1 MEKLHKEPG
10 DYTKDSSSFT
20 LELQKFHESRGSPFR
35 HAPRINGREVD
46 LFALYNSVTA
56 IGGWQKVNDL
66 LKWDYILDKLNFPK
80 ACANASL
87 ALRQIYVRYLSVFEK
102 VHFLGEDADEE
113 ADPGSESRGGRKSN
127 SAALVQVPM
136 SYNRAQHDI
145 PESQRLVLGLTP
157 CPGPSPEY
165 SKLCMSLLSGLPN
178 EETLTLNVC
187 TLLSNEG
194 RHSLKV
200 DRMPRLV
207 DLLLAQAGLFP
218 ADDPTLRPMMLE
230 SWQGVEGRR
239 MERFWED
246 NLDSETIA
254 LFNIGKGS
262 KDEEDELFNLN
273 YEVGTRSIEGQ
284 RVLRIALIF
293 HNLSFEERNAVILAK
308 NRTFIRFVMLSAL
321 SRWSTLRQVALDTIG
336 NLASKLVLYPAMD
349 EDEDEASAGDHCYE
363 DLEGERQ
370 RWSCSLLRLTREGIQ
385 SQDRYLVV
393 RCLDILAR
401 LCRQERNA
409 EPLLAALDTPLCRRV
424 FELLT
429 VHDLMLLIYAL
440 EALYMLSELGRDAC
454 ERMLLV
460 HRSMGILVSLLT
472 LDPLVYGPL
481 AQKGMKLIETVDPLL
496 PPPQIPTPVNNPT
509 VPPTPLPMSAPLTP
523 SMVAS
528 GSSAGPGMAGT
539 PSAPGAVAGVM
550 GTTGPGPGVGPP
562 AGGAAPGLATT
573 AAPQSDPMD
582 TEAFAGTWVRAMY
595 EPAPPGCSVAR
606 NDIYAEYVTFCSKAG
621 RKSVISA
628 STFASC
634 VKAVYTQTG
643 IRRVDGANGVVSFH
657 HDGLRKRLN
666 PLPVPIQVTSCLS
679 ISTQAAATTLRTP
692 LASGGTA
699 SSHSPILKAQLSAP
713 LRALTPPGNQ
723 ASPPPSP
730 ALATAAPPV
739 VGTPPA
745 PPPGGASGGSSNLI
759 KSLLAN
765 KVSRNLQRQQQ
776 MQQQQATV
784 VATSADAEATPVT
797 AGTPVLAN
805 SATPTRAPEPVRR
818 EVNPAS
824 AVSSHQP
831 QHHQQH
837 PAVTTQSFSFI
848 STTTAA
854 AVAAASTVTAVA
866 PTAQTTQQTTTCL
879 TSALQA
885 KLQQQPQALVHNSV
899 QPQTHVQSP
908 GTTLHMRI
916 QPHVQVQVPTV
927 HTQPQIQVQV
937 PTSAAQTQQAQMQ
950 VQVPTSTVQPQQ
962 AQVHVQ
968 VPTSATQTSHA
979 QIQVQVPTSVAQ
991 MLHAQVQA
999 QASSSATQ
1007 AQQMQV
1013 QNSVVQA
1020 QQVQVQVPTSA
1031 TQVQQAQIQVQV
1043 PGTMVQAQAQVATGA
1058 NQVSVSSAPVQIQVP
1073 AATVQAQQ
1081 RQIQVQVPTTMVQTQ
1096 PHIQVQVPS
1105 SAIQPQQVQVQVPS
1119 STFQQQQQQ
1128 IQVQVSNAAL
1138 QPQQVQVQVPNS
1150 ALQPQQVQMQVATT
1164 PAVQTQFQQQVQV
1177 HTGPVMQTQ
1186 VQPHQMQVQV
1196 PTQICQAPLQ
1206 TQVQTAAGPMLIQS
1220 AQPAAMVQAPAQVV
1234 VSMAPTGQVPTSI
1247 SVPAV
1252 SVQTSMSVQTPLQVT
1267 FSTPVST
1274 PLLASAI
1281 ASAQSSAPSSVS
1293 AVSLTQTLPTSL
1305 ASNVTSNLASGLAAN
1320 QTVVVGSSALASS
1333 LNTGSNQTVVMAPNL
1348 ASNLGG
1354 SSAMV
1359 VGSALPSNP
1368 VMAQGTSLAASLAS
1382 GGGLPPGATIVM
1394 VPNSATGITTGML
1407 VVRPQGK
1414 LPAGAVGATLLARN
1428 QAVANAINAGA
1439 RGPLI
1444 VSTRPNGFQRDIV
1457 MEVSM
1462 PPECKPEL
1470 PSSAQQVSV
1479 TSVDHPVHNHIGEN
1493 GATATSTTVATTTT
1507 TTAHKCIA
1515 ILPSTTAASGTATE
1529 TKPAES
1535 IVYKSSPLLNGLLDK
1550 GKVPLAMESA
1560 TLQNGSADDEMAQNA
1575 DGSSAMVI
1583 SDDVGMAVT
1592 NGTGTVEKM
1601 TTSSDLSPIKDIV
1614 GSVESASKVI
1624 SRTSVDIAVS
1634 SALKRTAEPDGSGGA
1649 CAKRLRLED
1658 SSEVTFQVGDAT
1670 ERQASPPTA
1679 AVPAS
1684 QQQQQSTVVVART
1697 EATPGAQH
1705 VIVQQGVI
1713 QQSVTQHSTTQQQ
1726 GGVLQ
1731 YTCAHQATVHKVSQL
1746 PQTSVSSATTPHMVR
1761 VVATTSSAVPQP
1773 NLVKLL
1779 STMDSSKTVTTVA
1792 ATNST
1797 STTSVMSTTAAG
1809 STPVSTQPVEVKPIV
1824 TASKTVT
1831 VDVEKKSTAPS
1842 TGHHHLHHHHHHHK
1856 AAKLVYHCEWKG
1868 CDRTFSTPGAVFYHA
1883 CKVHIP
1889 EADNDVHCQWDS
1901 CDDMKR
1907 RRLSLFTHLQDRHC
1921 NEQVL
1926 QIQAVRRQ
1934 QISQFGKASLPP
1946 PAQPPPHP
1954 GYAPDA
1960 ALLAIRRHA
1969 LAYYNHRDAS
1979 DEKESALAKSI
1990 RLTSALI
1997 IRNLATHSS
2006 RARRYLRRHEQQLS
2020 TVAMS
2025 PLESS
2030 RTIAQCLLEMSRVPT
2045 PD

>member
-87 ALRQIYVRYLSVFEK
+87 ALRQVYVRYLSLFEK

-113 ADPGSESRGGRKSN
+113 ADPGTESRGGRKST

-136 SYNRAQHDI
+136 YYNRAQHDI
-145 PESQRLVLGLTP
+145 PESQRLVLGLAP
-157 CPGPSPEY
+157 CPGPSSEY
-165 SKLCMSLLSGLPN
+165 NKLCMSLLSGLPN
-178 EETLTLNVC
+178 EEALTLNVC

-194 RHSLKV
+194 RHSLKL
-200 DRMPRLV
+200 DRLPRLV
-207 DLLLAQAGLFP
+207 DLLLCQAGLFP
-218 ADDPTLRPMMLE
+218 ADDPTLRPMLLE
-230 SWQGVEGRR
+230 CWQGVEGRR

-246 NLDSETIA
+246 NLDAETIA
-254 LFNIGKGS
+254 LYNIGKGS

-336 NLASKLVLYPAMD
+336 NLAAKLVLYPAMD
-349 EDEDEASAGDHCYE
+349 EDEDEASSGHHCYE
-363 DLEGERQ
+363 DLAGERQ

-481 AQKGMKLIETVDPLL
+481 AQKGMKLIETIDPLL
-496 PPPQIPTPVNNPT
+496 PPPQVPAATNPAATPTS
-509 VPPTPLPMSAPLTP
+509 LPMSAPLTP
-523 SMVAS
+523 SMVS
-528 GSSAGPGMAGT
+528 TGSSAGMGT
-539 PSAPGAVAGVM
+539 PGTAAGVT

-562 AGGAAPGLATT
+562 AAAASTATASGLATT

-628 STFASC
+628 STFSNC

-643 IRRVDGANGVVSFH
+643 IRRVDGANGIVSFH

-723 ASPPPSP
+723 VSPPPSP
-730 ALATAAPPV
+730 ALATTAPPV

-745 PPPGGASGGSSNLI
+745 PPAPPPGGAPGGSSNLI

-765 KVSRNLQRQQQ
+765 KVSRNLQRHQQ
-776 MQQQQATV
+776 MQQQQQQSTV
-784 VATSADAEATPVT
+784 VTSADAEATPVT

-805 SATPTRAPEPVRR
+805 SAALTRTPEPVRR

-831 QHHQQH
+831 HHHHHLQQ
-837 PAVTTQSFSFI
+837 PAVTAQSFSFV
-848 STTTAA
+848 STASSAT
-854 AVAAASTVTAVA
+854 STVTPGVS
-866 PTAQTTQQTTTCL
+866 TAQTTQQTTTCL

-885 KLQQQPQALVHNSV
+885 KLQQQPLAHNSV
-899 QPQTHVQSP
+899 PPQTQLHGS
-908 GTTLHMRI
+908 GTGLHLRV
-916 QPHVQVQVPTV
+916 QPHV
-927 HTQPQIQVQV
+927 QVQV
-937 PTSAAQTQQAQMQ
+937 PTSAAQTQQALGQ
-950 VQVPTSTVQPQQ
+950 VQVQTSTVQAQQ
-962 AQVHVQ
+962 AQVQLQ
-968 VPTSATQTSHA
+968 VPTSAGQSSHA
-979 QIQVQVPTSVAQ
+979 QVQVQVPTSVAQ
-991 MLHAQVQA
+991 MLQTQVQA
-999 QASSSATQ
+999 QAPSSAIQ
-1007 AQQMQV
+1007 VQQVQMQV
-1013 QNSVVQA
+1013 PNPVVHAHQI
-1020 QQVQVQVPTSA
+1020 QVQVPTSA
-1031 TQVQQAQIQVQV
+1031 AQVQQAPIQVQV
-1043 PGTMVQAQAQVATGA
+1043 PASTVQVQVPATTFQAQVATGV
-1058 NQVSVSSAPVQIQVP
+1058 NQVPTSAPVQVQVP
-1073 AATVQAQQ
+1073 AAAVQPAQQ
-1081 RQIQVQVPTTMVQTQ
+1081 RQIQVQVSMAQTQ
-1096 PHIQVQVPS
+1096 QHVQVQVPTSAIQSQQVHVQVPNSTFQQQQIQVQVPNS
-1105 SAIQPQQVQVQVPS
+1105 TLQPQQVQVQVPS
-1119 STFQQQQQQ
+1119 SALQTQQL
-1128 IQVQVSNAAL
+1128 QVSGIPTA
-1138 QPQQVQVQVPNS
+1138 
-1150 ALQPQQVQMQVATT
+1150 
-1164 PAVQTQFQQQVQV
+1164 QTQFQQQVQV
-1177 HTGPVMQTQ
+1177 HTAPVVQTQ
-1186 VQPHQMQVQV
+1186 VQQHQVQVQV
-1196 PTQICQAPLQ
+1196 PTQICQ

-1220 AQPAAMVQAPAQVV
+1220 TQPATVVQGQPAQVV
-1234 VSMAPTGQVPTSI
+1234 VSMAPTGQVPASI

-1252 SVQTSMSVQTPLQVT
+1252 SVQTSMPVQTPLQVT

-1281 ASAQSSAPSSVS
+1281 ASTQSSTPSSVS
-1293 AVSLTQTLPTSL
+1293 AVGLTQTLPTSL
-1305 ASNVTSNLASGLAAN
+1305 ATSMTSNLATGLAG
-1320 QTVVVGSSALASS
+1320 T
-1333 LNTGSNQTVVMAPNL
+1333 QTVVMAPNL

-1354 SSAMV
+1354 GSAV
-1359 VGSALPSNP
+1359 VMGSALPSNP

-1414 LPAGAVGATLLARN
+1414 LPAGAVNAALLARS

-1462 PPECKPEL
+1462 PPEYKQDL
-1470 PSSAQQVSV
+1470 PPSAQQMPTTVA
-1479 TSVDHPVHNHIGEN
+1479 DHPVHNHVGEN
-1493 GATATSTTVATTTT
+1493 GANANSTATTTTTT

-1515 ILPSTTAASGTATE
+1515 ILPGTTAASGTSTE
-1529 TKPAES
+1529 TKPVES

-1550 GKVPLAMESA
+1550 GKVPLAMDSA
-1560 TLQNGSADDEMAQNA
+1560 TLQNGSAEEEVAQHA
-1575 DGSSAMVI
+1575 DGATPMVT
-1583 SDDVGMAVT
+1583 SDDVSVAVT
-1592 NGTGTVEKM
+1592 NGTGTLVK
-1601 TTSSDLSPIKDIV
+1601 TTASSDLSPIQDIV

-1624 SRTSVDIAVS
+1624 SRSGVDVAVS
-1634 SALKRTAEPDGSGGA
+1634 SVLKRTAEADSGDDGV

-1658 SSEVTFQVGDAT
+1658 SSESTFQAGDGT
-1670 ERQASPPTA
+1670 ERQGSPPA
-1679 AVPAS
+1679 ATELAS
-1684 QQQQQSTVVVART
+1684 QQQQQSVVVMART
-1697 EATPGAQH
+1697 DGAQH

-1713 QQSVTQHSTTQQQ
+1713 QQNVTQHSTAAQT
-1726 GGVLQ
+1726 GGGGTVQLG
-1731 YTCAHQATVHKVSQL
+1731 CAHHTALQQKAQ
-1746 PQTSVSSATTPHMVR
+1746 PQTSSTPMSATPPQMVR
-1761 VVATTSSAVPQP
+1761 VITTTSAAVPQP

-1779 STMDSSKTVTTVA
+1779 STVDSSKTVSTVA
-1792 ATNST
+1792 SAAAVANST
-1797 STTSVMSTTAAG
+1797 STTNAASTMTAG
-1809 STPVSTQPVEVKPIV
+1809 STPVSTQSVEAKPIA
-1824 TASKTVT
+1824 TASKTV
-1831 VDVEKKSTAPS
+1831 VADGEKKTTTPS
-1842 TGHHHLHHHHHHHK
+1842 ASAGHHHHHHHHHHK

-1868 CDRTFSTPGAVFYHA
+1868 CDRTFLTPSAVFYHA

-1889 EADNDVHCQWDS
+1889 EADNDVQCQWDS

-1997 IRNLATHSS
+1997 IRNLATYSS
-2006 RARRYLRRHEQQLS
+2006 RARRYLRRYEQQLS

>member
-113 ADPGSESRGGRKSN
+113 ADPGSESRSGRKSN
-127 SAALVQVPM
+127 GAALVQVPM
-136 SYNRAQHDI
+136 YYNRAQHDI
-145 PESQRLVLGLTP
+145 PESQRLVLGLAP

-178 EETLTLNVC
+178 EEALTLNVC

-194 RHSLKV
+194 RHSLKM
-200 DRMPRLV
+200 DRMPRLI

-246 NLDSETIA
+246 NLDAETIA

-336 NLASKLVLYPAMD
+336 NLASKLVLYPAME
-349 EDEDEASAGDHCYE
+349 EDEDEVSSPDHCYE
-363 DLEGERQ
+363 DLAGERQ

-393 RCLDILAR
+393 RCLDIMAR

-496 PPPQIPTPVNNPT
+496 PPPQVPTTVNPA

-523 SMVAS
+523 SMVAT
-528 GSSAGPGMAGT
+528 GSSAGPGMLGT
-539 PSAPGAVAGVM
+539 PSAPGAVSGVT

-562 AGGAAPGLATT
+562 TGGAAPGLATT

-679 ISTQAAATTLRTP
+679 ISTQ
-692 LASGGTA
+692 
-699 SSHSPILKAQLSAP
+699 
-713 LRALTPPGNQ
+713 GNQ

-730 ALATAAPPV
+730 ALATTAPPV
-739 VGTPPA
+739 MGTPPA
-745 PPPGGASGGSSNLI
+745 PPPGGAPGGSSNLI

-831 QHHQQH
+831 QHHQQQ
-837 PAVTTQSFSFI
+837 PVVTTQSFSFI
-848 STTTAA
+848 STTAA
-854 AVAAASTVTAVA
+854 AAAAASTITSVA
-866 PTAQTTQQTTTCL
+866 PTAQTTQQATTCL

-885 KLQQQPQALVHNSV
+885 KLQQQPQALVPNSV

-908 GTTLHMRI
+908 GTTLHMRV

-937 PTSAAQTQQAQMQ
+937 QVPTSAAQTQHAQMQ

-968 VPTSATQTSHA
+968 VPTSAAQTPHA
-979 QIQVQVPTSVAQ
+979 QIQVQVPTSVAH

-999 QASSSATQ
+999 QASSSAIQ

-1020 QQVQVQVPTSA
+1020 QQVQVQVPASA
-1031 TQVQQAQIQVQV
+1031 AQVQQGQIQVQV
-1043 PGTMVQAQAQVATGA
+1043 PGTTVQAPPQVATGA
-1058 NQVSVSSAPVQIQVP
+1058 NQLPPSSAPVQIQVP
-1073 AATVQAQQ
+1073 TVQAQQ
-1081 RQIQVQVPTTMVQTQ
+1081 RQIQVQVPTAMVQTQ
-1096 PHIQVQVPS
+1096 PHIQVQVPT
-1105 SAIQPQQVQVQVPS
+1105 SAIQSQQVQVQVPT
-1119 STFQQQQQQ
+1119 STLQQQQQV
-1128 IQVQVSNAAL
+1128 QVQVSSAAL

-1164 PAVQTQFQQQVQV
+1164 PAVQTQFQQQMQV
-1177 HTGPVMQTQ
+1177 HTGPVVQTQ
-1186 VQPHQMQVQV
+1186 VQPHQVQVQV

-1220 AQPAAMVQAPAQVV
+1220 AQPATMVQAPPQVV
-1234 VSMAPTGQVPTSI
+1234 VSMAPTGQVPASI

-1293 AVSLTQTLPTSL
+1293 AVSLAQTLPTSL

-1320 QTVVVGSSALASS
+1320 QTVVVGSSALASNLS
-1333 LNTGSNQTVVMAPNL
+1333 TGSNQTVVMAPNL

-1354 SSAMV
+1354 SSAVV

-1414 LPAGAVGATLLARN
+1414 LPAGAVGATLLARS

-1462 PPECKPEL
+1462 PPECKQEL
-1470 PSSAQQVSV
+1470 PPSTQQASV
-1479 TSVDHPVHNHIGEN
+1479 TSADHPVHNHVGEN
-1493 GATATSTTVATTTT
+1493 GATGNSTTMTTTT
-1507 TTAHKCIA
+1507 TMTTAHKCVA
-1515 ILPSTTAASGTATE
+1515 ILPSTTSASGTATE
-1529 TKPAES
+1529 TKPVES

-1550 GKVPLAMESA
+1550 GKMPLAMESA
-1560 TLQNGSADDEMAQNA
+1560 TLQNGSAEDEMVQHT

-1583 SDDVGMAVT
+1583 SDDGGMAVT

-1601 TTSSDLSPIKDIV
+1601 TTSSDLSPIQDIV

-1624 SRTSVDIAVS
+1624 SRTSVDAAVS
-1634 SALKRTAEPDGSGGA
+1634 SALKRTAEPDGSGVG

-1658 SSEVTFQVGDAT
+1658 SSEATFQVSDST
-1670 ERQASPPTA
+1670 ERQASPPAA
-1679 AVPAS
+1679 AVPAP
-1684 QQQQQSTVVVART
+1684 QQQQQSAIVVART
-1697 EATPGAQH
+1697 EATSGAQH

-1713 QQSVTQHSTTQQQ
+1713 QQSVMQHSTTQQQ

-1731 YTCAHQATVHKVSQL
+1731 HTCAHQAMVQKVPQQL
-1746 PQTSVSSATTPHMVR
+1746 QTAASSATPQMVR
-1761 VVATTSSAVPQP
+1761 AVATTSSAVPQP

-1779 STMDSSKTVTTVA
+1779 STMDSSKTVTTVV

-1797 STTSVMSTTAAG
+1797 SATSVMSTVAAG
-1809 STPVSTQPVEVKPIV
+1809 STPVSTQPMEVKPIV

-1831 VDVEKKSTAPS
+1831 VDVEKKSTTPS
-1842 TGHHHLHHHHHHHK
+1842 VAGHHHLHHHHHHHK

-2006 RARRYLRRHEQQLS
+2006 RARRYLRRYEQQLS

>member
-87 ALRQIYVRYLSVFEK
+87 ALRQVYVRYLSLFEK

-113 ADPGSESRGGRKSN
+113 ADPGTESRGGRKSTG
-127 SAALVQVPM
+127 AALVQVPM
-136 SYNRAQHDI
+136 SYNKAQHDI
-145 PESQRLVLGLTP
+145 PESQRLVLGLAP
-157 CPGPSPEY
+157 CAGPSPEY
-165 SKLCMSLLSGLPN
+165 NKLCMSLLSGLPN

-194 RHSLKV
+194 RHSLKL

-207 DLLLAQAGLFP
+207 DLLLSQAGLFP
-218 ADDPTLRPMMLE
+218 TDDPTLRPLLLE

-246 NLDSETIA
+246 NLDAETIA
-254 LFNIGKGS
+254 LYNIGRGN

-273 YEVGTRSIEGQ
+273 YEVGTRSVEGQ

-336 NLASKLVLYPAMD
+336 NLAAKLVLYPAPD
-349 EDEDEASAGDHCYE
+349 EDEDEASSGHHCYE
-363 DLEGERQ
+363 DLAGERQ
-370 RWSCSLLRLTREGIQ
+370 RWSCSLLRLAREGIQ

-481 AQKGMKLIETVDPLL
+481 AQKGMKLIETIDPLL
-496 PPPQIPTPVNNPT
+496 PPPQVPAATNNPAAT
-509 VPPTPLPMSAPLTP
+509 PTSLPMSAPLTP
-523 SMVAS
+523 SMVS
-528 GSSAGPGMAGT
+528 TGGSALGMNTPGT
-539 PSAPGAVAGVM
+539 STGVT
-550 GTTGPGPGVGPP
+550 GTTGPGPGLGPASGRHP
-562 AGGAAPGLATT
+562 YDFGYGARTT

-595 EPAPPGCSVAR
+595 EPAPPGCTVAR

-628 STFASC
+628 SVFSNC

-643 IRRVDGANGVVSFH
+643 LRRVDGANGVVSFH

-723 ASPPPSP
+723 VSPPPSP
-730 ALATAAPPV
+730 ATTAPQV

-745 PPPGGASGGSSNLI
+745 PPPPSGAPPGGSSNLI

-765 KVSRNLQRQQQ
+765 KVSRNLQRHQQ
-776 MQQQQATV
+776 MQQQQQQSTV
-784 VATSADAEATPVT
+784 VTSADAEATPVT

-805 SATPTRAPEPVRR
+805 NAALTRTPEPVRR
-818 EVNPAS
+818 EVNPIS
-824 AVSSHQP
+824 TVSSHQP
-831 QHHQQH
+831 HHHHQ
-837 PAVTTQSFSFI
+837 PTVTAQSFSFV
-848 STTTAA
+848 STTSS
-854 AVAAASTVTAVA
+854 AASTVSTGA
-866 PTAQTTQQTTTCL
+866 PTVQTTQLATTCL
-879 TSALQA
+879 ASALQA
-885 KLQQQPQALVHNSV
+885 KLHQQPQALAQNSV
-899 QPQTHVQSP
+899 QPQTQGQGL
-908 GTTLHMRI
+908 GTALHLRA

-937 PTSAAQTQQAQMQ
+937 PTSAAQAQ
-950 VQVPTSTVQPQQ
+950 P

-968 VPTSATQTSHA
+968 VPTSVAQAQQVQVQAQVPTSAVQTPLA
-979 QIQVQVPTSVAQ
+979 QVQVPTSVAQ
-991 MLHAQVQA
+991 MLQTQVQA
-999 QASSSATQ
+999 PSSGIQ
-1007 AQQMQV
+1007 VQMQV
-1013 QNSVVQA
+1013 PSSVVHG
-1020 QQVQVQVPTSA
+1020 QQIQVQVPTSA
-1031 TQVQQAQIQVQV
+1031 AQAQQAQIQMHVPTSTVQVQV
-1043 PGTMVQAQAQVATGA
+1043 PTTTFQAQVATGS
-1058 NQVSVSSAPVQIQVP
+1058 NQVTPSSAPVQVQLS
-1073 AATVQAQQ
+1073 AAAVQAAQQ
-1081 RQIQVQVPTTMVQTQ
+1081 RQIQVQVPMVQTQ
-1096 PHIQVQVPS
+1096 QHIQVQVPTQLFSHSRFKCKSLVQPFS
-1105 SAIQPQQVQVQVPS
+1105 SSKFRCRFRVQRFSHSRFRCRFRIRQCRRSRFRFREPPPGRRSFSSRCRSTPRRSCRLRFS
-1119 STFQQQQQQ
+1119 STRFRFRCRPKSVNRHCTHKFRRQR
-1128 IQVQVSNAAL
+1128 VQ
-1138 QPQQVQVQVPNS
+1138 
-1150 ALQPQQVQMQVATT
+1150 
-1164 PAVQTQFQQQVQV
+1164 
-1177 HTGPVMQTQ
+1177 
-1186 VQPHQMQVQV
+1186 
-1196 PTQICQAPLQ
+1196 C
-1206 TQVQTAAGPMLIQS
+1206 
-1220 AQPAAMVQAPAQVV
+1220 VV
-1234 VSMAPTGQVPTSI
+1234 VSMAPTGQVPASI
-1247 SVPAV
+1247 SVPSV
-1252 SVQTSMSVQTPLQVT
+1252 SVQTSMPIQTPLQVT

-1281 ASAQSSAPSSVS
+1281 ASAQSSVSSSVS
-1293 AVSLTQTLPTSL
+1293 AVGLTQTLPSL
-1305 ASNVTSNLASGLAAN
+1305 PTNVTSNLSSG
-1320 QTVVVGSSALASS
+1320 
-1333 LNTGSNQTVVMAPNL
+1333 QTVVMAPNL
-1348 ASNLGG
+1348 ASNLSGG
-1354 SSAMV
+1354 SAVV
-1359 VGSALPSNP
+1359 VGSALPTNP

-1414 LPAGAVGATLLARN
+1414 MPPGAVNAALLARS

-1462 PPECKPEL
+1462 PPEYKQEL
-1470 PSSAQQVSV
+1470 PPTAQQ
-1479 TSVDHPVHNHIGEN
+1479 TSAMGADHSIHNHVGEN
-1493 GATATSTTVATTTT
+1493 GSTVSA

-1515 ILPSTTAASGTATE
+1515 ILPSTTTTTSGTAAE
-1529 TKPAES
+1529 TKLVES
-1535 IVYKSSPLLNGLLDK
+1535 VVYKSSPLLNGLLDK
-1550 GKVPLAMESA
+1550 GKVPLAMDSA
-1560 TLQNGSADDEMAQNA
+1560 TLQNGSAEDETAQHA
-1575 DGSSAMVI
+1575 DSSTSMVI
-1583 SDDVGMAVT
+1583 SDDVNVAVT
-1592 NGTGTVEKM
+1592 NGTGTPAK
-1601 TTSSDLSPIKDIV
+1601 TTASSDLSPIQDIV

-1624 SRTSVDIAVS
+1624 SRSGVEVAAS
-1634 SALKRTAEPDGSGGA
+1634 PALKRAAEPDGGGG
-1649 CAKRLRLED
+1649 CVKRLRLDD
-1658 SSEVTFQVGDAT
+1658 SSESTFQAGETT
-1670 ERQASPPTA
+1670 ERQGSPPA
-1679 AVPAS
+1679 AIVPAS
-1684 QQQQQSTVVVART
+1684 QQQPVVMMARTDGGGTQHVVVQQS
-1697 EATPGAQH
+1697 
-1705 VIVQQGVI
+1705 VI
-1713 QQSVTQHSTTQQQ
+1713 QQNLTQHAVTPQL
-1726 GGVLQ
+1726 GGSVVQLG
-1731 YTCAHQATVHKVSQL
+1731 CAHQAQVQPKTQSQTL
-1746 PQTSVSSATTPHMVR
+1746 STPSVTPQVVR
-1761 VVATTSSAVPQP
+1761 VVTTTAAAPVPQP

-1779 STMDSSKTVTTVA
+1779 STMDSSKAVVTTVA
-1792 ATNST
+1792 TVNST
-1797 STTSVMSTTAAG
+1797 STTSATSTVAAG
-1809 STPVSTQPVEVKPIV
+1809 STIPVSTQPAEVKPAA
-1824 TASKTVT
+1824 TASKTVV
-1831 VDVEKKSTAPS
+1831 VDGEKKGGSTATS
-1842 TGHHHLHHHHHHHK
+1842 SAAAHHHHHHHHHHK

-1868 CDRTFSTPGAVFYHA
+1868 CDRTFSTPSAVFYHA
-1883 CKVHIP
+1883 CKVHIS
-1889 EADNDVHCQWDS
+1889 EVDNDVQCQWDS

-1997 IRNLATHSS
+1997 IRNLATYSS
-2006 RARRYLRRHEQQLS
+2006 RARRYLRRYEQQLS

>member
-1 MEKLHKEPG
+1 MCACVCVRGGPPLCARALFRRVMEKLHKEPG

-87 ALRQIYVRYLSVFEK
+87 ALRQVYVRYLSLFEK

-113 ADPGSESRGGRKSN
+113 ADPGTESRGGRKSTG
-127 SAALVQVPM
+127 AALVQVPM
-136 SYNRAQHDI
+136 SYNKAQHDI
-145 PESQRLVLGLTP
+145 PESQRLVLGLAP
-157 CPGPSPEY
+157 CAGPSPEY
-165 SKLCMSLLSGLPN
+165 NKLCMSLLSGLPN

-194 RHSLKV
+194 RHSLKL

-207 DLLLAQAGLFP
+207 DLLLSQAGLFP
-218 ADDPTLRPMMLE
+218 TDDPTLRPMLLE

-246 NLDSETIA
+246 NLDAETIA
-254 LFNIGKGS
+254 LYNIGRGN

-273 YEVGTRSIEGQ
+273 YEVGTRSVEGQ

-336 NLASKLVLYPAMD
+336 NLAAKLVLYPAPD
-349 EDEDEASAGDHCYE
+349 EDEDEASSGHHCYE
-363 DLEGERQ
+363 DLAGERQ
-370 RWSCSLLRLTREGIQ
+370 RWSCSLLRLAREGIQ

-481 AQKGMKLIETVDPLL
+481 AQKGMKLIETIDPLL
-496 PPPQIPTPVNNPT
+496 PPPQVPAATNNPAAT
-509 VPPTPLPMSAPLTP
+509 PTSLPMSAPLTP
-523 SMVAS
+523 SMVS
-528 GSSAGPGMAGT
+528 TGGSALGMNTPGT
-539 PSAPGAVAGVM
+539 STGVT
-550 GTTGPGPGVGPP
+550 GTTGPGPGLGPP
-562 AGGAAPGLATT
+562 AAGTPTTSATGLATT

-595 EPAPPGCSVAR
+595 EPAPPGCTVAR

-628 STFASC
+628 SVFSNC

-643 IRRVDGANGVVSFH
+643 LRRVDGANGVVSFH

-723 ASPPPSP
+723 VSPPPSP
-730 ALATAAPPV
+730 ATTAPPV

-745 PPPGGASGGSSNLI
+745 PPPPSGAPPGGSSNLI

-765 KVSRNLQRQQQ
+765 KVSRNLQRHQQ
-776 MQQQQATV
+776 MQQQQQQSTV
-784 VATSADAEATPVT
+784 VTSADAEATPVT

-805 SATPTRAPEPVRR
+805 NAALTRTPEPVRR
-818 EVNPAS
+818 EVNPIS
-824 AVSSHQP
+824 TVSSHQP
-831 QHHQQH
+831 HHHHQ
-837 PAVTTQSFSFI
+837 PTVTAQSFSFV
-848 STTTAA
+848 STTSS
-854 AVAAASTVTAVA
+854 AASTVSTGA
-866 PTAQTTQQTTTCL
+866 PTVQTTQLATTCL
-879 TSALQA
+879 ASALQA
-885 KLQQQPQALVHNSV
+885 KLHQQPQALAQNSV
-899 QPQTHVQSP
+899 QPQTQGQGL
-908 GTTLHMRI
+908 GTALHLRV

-937 PTSAAQTQQAQMQ
+937 PTSAAQAQ
-950 VQVPTSTVQPQQ
+950 PT
-962 AQVHVQ
+962 QVHVQ
-968 VPTSATQTSHA
+968 VPTSVAQTQQVQVQAQVPTSAA
-979 QIQVQVPTSVAQ
+979 QTPLAQVQVPTSVAQ
-991 MLHAQVQA
+991 MLQTQVQA
-999 QASSSATQ
+999 PSSGIQ
-1007 AQQMQV
+1007 VQMQV
-1013 QNSVVQA
+1013 PSSVVHG
-1020 QQVQVQVPTSA
+1020 QQIQVQVPTSA
-1031 TQVQQAQIQVQV
+1031 AQAQQAQIQMHVPTSTVQVQV
-1043 PGTMVQAQAQVATGA
+1043 PTTTFQAQVATGS
-1058 NQVSVSSAPVQIQVP
+1058 NQVTPSSAPVQVQLS
-1073 AATVQAQQ
+1073 AAAVQAAQQ
-1081 RQIQVQVPTTMVQTQ
+1081 RQIQVQVPMVQTQ
-1096 PHIQVQVPS
+1096 QHIQVQVPT
-1105 SAIQPQQVQVQVPS
+1105 SAIQSQQVQVQVPS
-1119 STFQQQQQQ
+1119 STFQQQQ
-1128 IQVQVSNAAL
+1128 IQVQVQSSAL

-1150 ALQPQQVQMQVATT
+1150 SVQTQPVQVSGT
-1164 PAVQTQFQQQVQV
+1164 PAGQAQFQQQVQV
-1177 HTGPVMQTQ
+1177 HTAPVVQTLVQQHQ
-1186 VQPHQMQVQV
+1186 VQVQV
-1196 PTQICQAPLQ
+1196 PTQICQSPLH

-1220 AQPAAMVQAPAQVV
+1220 TQPATMVQGQPAQVV
-1234 VSMAPTGQVPTSI
+1234 VSMAPTGQVPASI
-1247 SVPAV
+1247 SVPSV
-1252 SVQTSMSVQTPLQVT
+1252 SVQTSMPIQTPLQVT

-1281 ASAQSSAPSSVS
+1281 ASAQSSVSSSVS
-1293 AVSLTQTLPTSL
+1293 AVGLTQTLPTSL
-1305 ASNVTSNLASGLAAN
+1305 PTNVTSNLSSG
-1320 QTVVVGSSALASS
+1320 
-1333 LNTGSNQTVVMAPNL
+1333 QTVVMAPNL
-1348 ASNLGG
+1348 ASNLSGG
-1354 SSAMV
+1354 SAVV
-1359 VGSALPSNP
+1359 VGSALPTNP

-1414 LPAGAVGATLLARN
+1414 MPPGAVNAALLARS

-1462 PPECKPEL
+1462 PPEYKQEL
-1470 PSSAQQVSV
+1470 PPTAQQ
-1479 TSVDHPVHNHIGEN
+1479 TSAMGADHSIHNHVGEN
-1493 GATATSTTVATTTT
+1493 GSTVSA

-1515 ILPSTTAASGTATE
+1515 ILPSTTTTTSGTAAE
-1529 TKPAES
+1529 TKLVES
-1535 IVYKSSPLLNGLLDK
+1535 VVYKSSPLLNGLLDK
-1550 GKVPLAMESA
+1550 GKVPLAMDSA
-1560 TLQNGSADDEMAQNA
+1560 TLQNGSAEDETAQHA
-1575 DGSSAMVI
+1575 DSSTSMVI
-1583 SDDVGMAVT
+1583 SDDVNVAVT
-1592 NGTGTVEKM
+1592 NGTGTPAK
-1601 TTSSDLSPIKDIV
+1601 TTASSDLSPIQDIV

-1624 SRTSVDIAVS
+1624 SRSGVEVAAS
-1634 SALKRTAEPDGSGGA
+1634 PALKRAAEPDGGGG
-1649 CAKRLRLED
+1649 CVKRLRLDD
-1658 SSEVTFQVGDAT
+1658 SSESTFQAGDTT
-1670 ERQASPPTA
+1670 ERQGSPPA
-1679 AVPAS
+1679 AIVPAS
-1684 QQQQQSTVVVART
+1684 QQQSVVMMARTDGGGTQHVVVQQS
-1697 EATPGAQH
+1697 
-1705 VIVQQGVI
+1705 VI
-1713 QQSVTQHSTTQQQ
+1713 QQNLTQHAGTPQLG
-1726 GGVLQ
+1726 GGVVQLG
-1731 YTCAHQATVHKVSQL
+1731 CAHQALVQPKTQSQTL
-1746 PQTSVSSATTPHMVR
+1746 STPSVTPQVVR
-1761 VVATTSSAVPQP
+1761 VVTTTAAAPVPQP

-1779 STMDSSKTVTTVA
+1779 STMDSSKAVVTTA
-1792 ATNST
+1792 ATVNST
-1797 STTSVMSTTAAG
+1797 STTSATSTVAAG
-1809 STPVSTQPVEVKPIV
+1809 STIPVSTQPAEVKPAA
-1824 TASKTVT
+1824 TASKTVV
-1831 VDVEKKSTAPS
+1831 VDGEKKAAVTATS
-1842 TGHHHLHHHHHHHK
+1842 SAAAHHHHHHHHHHK

-1868 CDRTFSTPGAVFYHA
+1868 CDRTFSTPSAVFYHA
-1883 CKVHIP
+1883 CKVHIS
-1889 EADNDVHCQWDS
+1889 EVDNDVQCQWDS

-1997 IRNLATHSS
+1997 IRNLATYSS
-2006 RARRYLRRHEQQLS
+2006 RARRYLRRYEQQLS

>member
-1 MEKLHKEPG
+1 MCVRVCEAARRFCARALCRRVMEKLHKEPG

-35 HAPRINGREVD
+35 HAPRINGRQVD

-87 ALRQIYVRYLSVFEK
+87 ALRQVYVRYLSLFEK

-113 ADPGSESRGGRKSN
+113 ADPGTESRSGRKSTG
-127 SAALVQVPM
+127 AALVQVPM

-145 PESQRLVLGLTP
+145 PESQRLVLGLAP
-157 CPGPSPEY
+157 CAGPSPEY
-165 SKLCMSLLSGLPN
+165 NKLCMSLLSGLPN
-178 EETLTLNVC
+178 EEALTLNVC

-194 RHSLKV
+194 RHSLKL

-207 DLLLAQAGLFP
+207 DLLLSQAGLFP
-218 ADDPTLRPMMLE
+218 ADDPTLRPMLLE

-246 NLDSETIA
+246 NLDAETIA
-254 LFNIGKGS
+254 LYNIGRGS

-336 NLASKLVLYPAMD
+336 NLAAKLVLYPALD
-349 EDEDEASAGDHCYE
+349 EDEDEASSGHHCYE
-363 DLEGERQ
+363 DLAGERQ

-481 AQKGMKLIETVDPLL
+481 AQKGMKLIETIDPLL
-496 PPPQIPTPVNNPT
+496 PPPQVPAAPNNPAAT
-509 VPPTPLPMSAPLTP
+509 PTSLPMSAPLTP
-523 SMVAS
+523 SMVS
-528 GSSAGPGMAGT
+528 TGGSTVGMN
-539 PSAPGAVAGVM
+539 APGTAAGVT

-562 AGGAAPGLATT
+562 AVGTSVTAATGLATT

-595 EPAPPGCSVAR
+595 EPAPPGCMVAR

-628 STFASC
+628 AVFSNC

-643 IRRVDGANGVVSFH
+643 LRRVDGANGVVSFH

-723 ASPPPSP
+723 VSPPPSP
-730 ALATAAPPV
+730 ATTAPPV
-739 VGTPPA
+739 AGTPPA
-745 PPPGGASGGSSNLI
+745 PPPPGGAPPGGSSNLI

-765 KVSRNLQRQQQ
+765 KVSRNLQRHQQ
-776 MQQQQATV
+776 MQQQQQQSTV
-784 VATSADAEATPVT
+784 VTSADAEATPVT

-805 SATPTRAPEPVRR
+805 SAAPTRTPEPVRR

-824 AVSSHQP
+824 TVSSHQP
-831 QHHQQH
+831 QHHHQ
-837 PAVTTQSFSFI
+837 PAVTAQSFSFV
-848 STTTAA
+848 STTSS
-854 AVAAASTVTAVA
+854 AASTVTAGT

-885 KLQQQPQALVHNSV
+885 KLQQQPQVLAHNSV
-899 QPQTHVQSP
+899 QPQTQVQSL
-908 GTTLHMRI
+908 GTALHLRV

-927 HTQPQIQVQV
+927 HAQPQIQVQV
-937 PTSAAQTQQAQMQ
+937 PTSAVQAQQVQVQGQVPTSVVQAQQAQMQ
-950 VQVPTSTVQPQQ
+950 M
-962 AQVHVQ
+962 Q
-968 VPTSATQTSHA
+968 VPTSAAQTPHA
-979 QIQVQVPTSVAQ
+979 QVQVQVPTSVAQ
-991 MLHAQVQA
+991 MLQTQVQA
-999 QASSSATQ
+999 PSSAIQ
-1007 AQQMQV
+1007 VQQVQMQV
-1013 QNSVVQA
+1013 PNSVVQG
-1020 QQVQVQVPTSA
+1020 QQIQMQIPTSA
-1031 TQVQQAQIQVQV
+1031 AQAQQAQIQMQV
-1043 PGTMVQAQAQVATGA
+1043 PTTTFQAQVATGA
-1058 NQVSVSSAPVQIQVP
+1058 NQVTPSSAPVQVQLP
-1073 AATVQAQQ
+1073 AAAVQAAQQ
-1081 RQIQVQVPTTMVQTQ
+1081 RQIQVQVPMVQAQ
-1096 PHIQVQVPS
+1096 QHIQVQVPT

-1119 STFQQQQQQ
+1119 STFQQQQ
-1128 IQVQVSNAAL
+1128 I
-1138 QPQQVQVQVPNS
+1138 QVQVPNS
-1150 ALQPQQVQMQVATT
+1150 SVQTQQVQVAGT
-1164 PAVQTQFQQQVQV
+1164 PAVQAQFQQQVQV
-1177 HTGPVMQTQ
+1177 HATPVVQTQ
-1186 VQPHQMQVQV
+1186 VQQHQVQVQV
-1196 PTQICQAPLQ
+1196 PTQICQTPLH
-1206 TQVQTAAGPMLIQS
+1206 TQVQTAAGPVLIQS
-1220 AQPAAMVQAPAQVV
+1220 TQPATVVQGQPAQVV
-1234 VSMAPTGQVPTSI
+1234 VSMAPTSQVPASI
-1247 SVPAV
+1247 SVPSV
-1252 SVQTSMSVQTPLQVT
+1252 SVQTSMPVQTPLQVT

-1281 ASAQSSAPSSVS
+1281 ASAQSSVPSSVS
-1293 AVSLTQTLPTSL
+1293 AVGLTQTLPTSL
-1305 ASNVTSNLASGLAAN
+1305 ATNVTSNLASG
-1320 QTVVVGSSALASS
+1320 
-1333 LNTGSNQTVVMAPNL
+1333 QTVVMAPNL

-1354 SSAMV
+1354 GSAVV

-1414 LPAGAVGATLLARN
+1414 MPAGAVNAALLARS

-1462 PPECKPEL
+1462 PPEYKQEL
-1470 PSSAQQVSV
+1470 PPSTQQQVSA
-1479 TSVDHPVHNHIGEN
+1479 TAADHPVHNHVGEN
-1493 GATATSTTVATTTT
+1493 GANANSTPVTTT

-1515 ILPSTTAASGTATE
+1515 ILPSTTTTSGMAAE
-1529 TKPAES
+1529 TKPIES
-1535 IVYKSSPLLNGLLDK
+1535 VVYKSSPLLNGLLDK
-1550 GKVPLAMESA
+1550 GKVPLAMDSA
-1560 TLQNGSADDEMAQNA
+1560 TMQNGSAEDEMAQHA
-1575 DGSSAMVI
+1575 DGSTPMAI
-1583 SDDVGMAVT
+1583 SEDVNVAVT
-1592 NGTGTVEKM
+1592 NGTGTLAKT
-1601 TTSSDLSPIKDIV
+1601 TTSSDLSPIQDIV
-1614 GSVESASKVI
+1614 GSMESASKVI
-1624 SRTSVDIAVS
+1624 SRSGVDVAAS
-1634 SALKRTAEPDGSGGA
+1634 PALKRTAEPDGGGG

-1658 SSEVTFQVGDAT
+1658 SSESTFQAGDTT
-1670 ERQASPPTA
+1670 ERQGSPPASTT
-1679 AVPAS
+1679 PAS
-1684 QQQQQSTVVVART
+1684 LQQQSVVVMART
-1697 EATPGAQH
+1697 EGGGAQH
-1705 VIVQQGVI
+1705 VVVQQSVI
-1713 QQSVTQHSTTQQQ
+1713 QQNVTQHSTTQQQ
-1726 GGVLQ
+1726 GGSVVQLGC
-1731 YTCAHQATVHKVSQL
+1731 THQALVQPKTQ
-1746 PQTSVSSATTPHMVR
+1746 PQTLLAPSATPQVLR
-1761 VVATTSSAVPQP
+1761 VVTTSAAAVPQP

-1779 STMDSSKTVTTVA
+1779 STMDSSKTVVTTVA
-1792 ATNST
+1792 AVSAA
-1797 STTSVMSTTAAG
+1797 STTSATATVAAG
-1809 STPVSTQPVEVKPIV
+1809 TTTPVSTQPTEVKPV
-1824 TASKTVT
+1824 ATASKTVV
-1831 VDVEKKSTAPS
+1831 VDGEKKAAVATSSAAA
-1842 TGHHHLHHHHHHHK
+1842 HHHHHHHHHHK

-1868 CDRTFSTPGAVFYHA
+1868 CDRTFSTPSAVFYHA

-1889 EADNDVHCQWDS
+1889 EADNDVQCQWDS

-1997 IRNLATHSS
+1997 IRNLATYSS
-2006 RARRYLRRHEQQLS
+2006 RARRYLRRYEQQLS

>member
-136 SYNRAQHDI
+136 YYNRAQHDI

-178 EETLTLNVC
+178 EEALTLNVC

-246 NLDSETIA
+246 NLDAETIA

-496 PPPQIPTPVNNPT
+496 PPPQIPTTVNPT

-730 ALATAAPPV
+730 ALATTAPPV

-776 MQQQQATV
+776 MQQQATV

-837 PAVTTQSFSFI
+837 SAVTTQSFSFI

-908 GTTLHMRI
+908 GTTLHMRV

-968 VPTSATQTSHA
+968 VPTSAAQTPHA

-1007 AQQMQV
+1007 MQQMQV

-1031 TQVQQAQIQVQV
+1031 AQVQQAQIQVQV
-1043 PGTMVQAQAQVATGA
+1043 PGTMVQAQAQVATGV

-1177 HTGPVMQTQ
+1177 HTGPVVQTQ

-1354 SSAMV
+1354 SSAVV

-1529 TKPAES
+1529 AKPAES

-1560 TLQNGSADDEMAQNA
+1560 TLQNGSAEDEMAQNA

-1583 SDDVGMAVT
+1583 SDDVGIAVT

-1670 ERQASPPTA
+1670 ERQASPPAA
-1679 AVPAS
+1679 AVPVS

-1731 YTCAHQATVHKVSQL
+1731 HTCAHQATVHKVSQQ

-1761 VVATTSSAVPQP
+1761 VVATTSSTVPQP

-1792 ATNST
+1792 ATNSM

-1842 TGHHHLHHHHHHHK
+1842 TAGHHHLHHHHHHHK

>member
-35 HAPRINGREVD
+35 HAPRINGRQVD

-87 ALRQIYVRYLSVFEK
+87 ALRQVYVRYLSLFEK

-113 ADPGSESRGGRKSN
+113 ADPGTESRSGRKSTG
-127 SAALVQVPM
+127 AALVQVPM

-145 PESQRLVLGLTP
+145 PESQRLVLGLAP
-157 CPGPSPEY
+157 CAGPSPEY
-165 SKLCMSLLSGLPN
+165 NKLCMSLLSGLPN
-178 EETLTLNVC
+178 EEALTLNVC

-194 RHSLKV
+194 RHSLKL

-207 DLLLAQAGLFP
+207 DLLLSQAGLFP
-218 ADDPTLRPMMLE
+218 ADDPTLRPMLLE

-246 NLDSETIA
+246 NLDAETIA
-254 LFNIGKGS
+254 LYNIGRGS

-336 NLASKLVLYPAMD
+336 NLAAKLVLYPALD
-349 EDEDEASAGDHCYE
+349 EDEDEASSGHHCYE
-363 DLEGERQ
+363 DLAGERQ

-481 AQKGMKLIETVDPLL
+481 AQKGMKLIETIDPLL
-496 PPPQIPTPVNNPT
+496 PPPQVPAAANNPAAT
-509 VPPTPLPMSAPLTP
+509 PTSLPMSAPLTP
-523 SMVAS
+523 SMVS
-528 GSSAGPGMAGT
+528 TGGSTVGMN
-539 PSAPGAVAGVM
+539 APGTTTGVT

-562 AGGAAPGLATT
+562 AVGTSVTAATGLATT

-595 EPAPPGCSVAR
+595 EPAPPGCMVAR

-628 STFASC
+628 AVFSNC

-643 IRRVDGANGVVSFH
+643 LRRVDGANGVVSFH

-723 ASPPPSP
+723 VSPPPSP
-730 ALATAAPPV
+730 ATTAPPV
-739 VGTPPA
+739 AGTPPA
-745 PPPGGASGGSSNLI
+745 PPPPGGAPPGGSSNLI

-765 KVSRNLQRQQQ
+765 KVSRNLQRHQQ
-776 MQQQQATV
+776 MQQQQQQSTV
-784 VATSADAEATPVT
+784 VTSADAEATPVT

-805 SATPTRAPEPVRR
+805 SAAPTRTPEPVRR

-831 QHHQQH
+831 QHHHHQ
-837 PAVTTQSFSFI
+837 PAVTAQSFSFV
-848 STTTAA
+848 STTSS
-854 AVAAASTVTAVA
+854 VASTVTAGTL
-866 PTAQTTQQTTTCL
+866 TAQTTQQTTTCL

-885 KLQQQPQALVHNSV
+885 KLQQQPQVLAHNSV
-899 QPQTHVQSP
+899 QPQTQVQSL
-908 GTTLHMRI
+908 GTALHLRV
-916 QPHVQVQVPTV
+916 QPHVQVQVPNSS
-927 HTQPQIQVQV
+927 VQ
-937 PTSAAQTQQAQMQ
+937 T
-950 VQVPTSTVQPQQ
+950 
-962 AQVHVQ
+962 
-968 VPTSATQTSHA
+968 
-979 QIQVQVPTSVAQ
+979 
-991 MLHAQVQA
+991 
-999 QASSSATQ
+999 
-1007 AQQMQV
+1007 
-1013 QNSVVQA
+1013 
-1020 QQVQVQVPTSA
+1020 QQVQVA
-1031 TQVQQAQIQVQV
+1031 
-1043 PGTMVQAQAQVATGA
+1043 G
-1058 NQVSVSSAPVQIQVP
+1058 
-1073 AATVQAQQ
+1073 
-1081 RQIQVQVPTTMVQTQ
+1081 
-1096 PHIQVQVPS
+1096 
-1105 SAIQPQQVQVQVPS
+1105 
-1119 STFQQQQQQ
+1119 
-1128 IQVQVSNAAL
+1128 
-1138 QPQQVQVQVPNS
+1138 
-1150 ALQPQQVQMQVATT
+1150 T
-1164 PAVQTQFQQQVQV
+1164 PAVQAQFQQQVQV
-1177 HTGPVMQTQ
+1177 HATPVVQTQ
-1186 VQPHQMQVQV
+1186 VQQHQVQVQV
-1196 PTQICQAPLQ
+1196 PTQICQTPLH
-1206 TQVQTAAGPMLIQS
+1206 TQVQTAAGPVLIQS
-1220 AQPAAMVQAPAQVV
+1220 TQPATVVQGQPAQVV
-1234 VSMAPTGQVPTSI
+1234 VSMAPTSQVPASI
-1247 SVPAV
+1247 SVPSV
-1252 SVQTSMSVQTPLQVT
+1252 SVQTSMPVQTPLQVT

-1281 ASAQSSAPSSVS
+1281 ASAQSSVQSSVS
-1293 AVSLTQTLPTSL
+1293 AVGLTQTLPTSL
-1305 ASNVTSNLASGLAAN
+1305 ATNVTSNLASG
-1320 QTVVVGSSALASS
+1320 
-1333 LNTGSNQTVVMAPNL
+1333 QTVVMAPNL

-1354 SSAMV
+1354 GSAVV

-1414 LPAGAVGATLLARN
+1414 MPAGAVNAALLARS

-1462 PPECKPEL
+1462 PPEYKQEL
-1470 PSSAQQVSV
+1470 PPSTQQQVSA
-1479 TSVDHPVHNHIGEN
+1479 TAADHPVHNHVGEN
-1493 GATATSTTVATTTT
+1493 GATANSTPATT

-1515 ILPSTTAASGTATE
+1515 ILPSTTTTSGMAAE
-1529 TKPAES
+1529 TKPVES
-1535 IVYKSSPLLNGLLDK
+1535 VVYKSSPLLNGLLDK
-1550 GKVPLAMESA
+1550 GKVPLAMDSA
-1560 TLQNGSADDEMAQNA
+1560 TMQNGSAEDEMAQHA
-1575 DGSSAMVI
+1575 DGSTPMAI
-1583 SDDVGMAVT
+1583 SEDVNVAVT
-1592 NGTGTVEKM
+1592 NGTGTLAKTM
-1601 TTSSDLSPIKDIV
+1601 TSSDLSPIQDIV
-1614 GSVESASKVI
+1614 GSMESASKVI
-1624 SRTSVDIAVS
+1624 SRSGVDVAAS
-1634 SALKRTAEPDGSGGA
+1634 PALKRTAEPDGGGG

-1658 SSEVTFQVGDAT
+1658 SSESTFQAGDAT
-1670 ERQASPPTA
+1670 ERQGSPPA
-1679 AVPAS
+1679 SIAPAS
-1684 QQQQQSTVVVART
+1684 LQQQSVVVMART
-1697 EATPGAQH
+1697 EGGGAQH
-1705 VIVQQGVI
+1705 VVVQQSVI
-1713 QQSVTQHSTTQQQ
+1713 QQNVTQHSTTQQQ
-1726 GGVLQ
+1726 GGSVVQLGC
-1731 YTCAHQATVHKVSQL
+1731 THQALVQPKTQ
-1746 PQTSVSSATTPHMVR
+1746 PQTLLAPSATPQVLR
-1761 VVATTSSAVPQP
+1761 VVTTSAAAVPQP

-1779 STMDSSKTVTTVA
+1779 STMDSSKTVVTTVA
-1792 ATNST
+1792 AVSAA
-1797 STTSVMSTTAAG
+1797 STTSATATVAAG
-1809 STPVSTQPVEVKPIV
+1809 TTTPVSTQPAEVKPV
-1824 TASKTVT
+1824 ATASKTVV
-1831 VDVEKKSTAPS
+1831 VDGEKKAPVATS
-1842 TGHHHLHHHHHHHK
+1842 SAAAHHHHHHHHHHK

-1868 CDRTFSTPGAVFYHA
+1868 CDRTFSTPSAVFYHA

-1889 EADNDVHCQWDS
+1889 EADNDVQCQWDS

-1997 IRNLATHSS
+1997 IRNLATYSS
-2006 RARRYLRRHEQQLS
+2006 RARRYLRRYEQQLS

>member
-66 LKWDYILDKLNFPK
+66 LKWDYVLDKLNFPK

-87 ALRQIYVRYLSVFEK
+87 ALRQVYVRYLSLFEK

-113 ADPGSESRGGRKSN
+113 ADPGTESRGGRKSTG
-127 SAALVQVPM
+127 AALVQVPM
-136 SYNRAQHDI
+136 SYNKAQHDI
-145 PESQRLVLGLTP
+145 PESQRLVLGLSP

-194 RHSLKV
+194 RHSLKL
-200 DRMPRLV
+200 DRLPRLV
-207 DLLLAQAGLFP
+207 DLLLSQAGLFP
-218 ADDPTLRPMMLE
+218 ADDPTLRPMLLE

-246 NLDSETIA
+246 NLDAETIS
-254 LFNIGKGS
+254 LYNIGRGS

-336 NLASKLVLYPAMD
+336 NLAAKLVLYPALD
-349 EDEDEASAGDHCYE
+349 EDEDEASSGHHCYE
-363 DLEGERQ
+363 DLAGERQ

-481 AQKGMKLIETVDPLL
+481 AQKGMKLIETIDPLL
-496 PPPQIPTPVNNPT
+496 PPPQAPAAATNNPAAT
-509 VPPTPLPMSAPLTP
+509 PTSLPMSAPLTP
-523 SMVAS
+523 SMVS
-528 GSSAGPGMAGT
+528 TGGSAVGMNAPATAAAGMT
-539 PSAPGAVAGVM
+539 

-562 AGGAAPGLATT
+562 AAGTPATVATGLATT

-595 EPAPPGCSVAR
+595 EPAPPGCMVAR

-628 STFASC
+628 SVFSNC

-643 IRRVDGANGVVSFH
+643 LRRVDGANGVVSFH

-723 ASPPPSP
+723 VSPPPSP
-730 ALATAAPPV
+730 ATTAPPV

-745 PPPGGASGGSSNLI
+745 PPPPGGAPPGGSSNLI

-765 KVSRNLQRQQQ
+765 KVSRNLQRHQQ
-776 MQQQQATV
+776 MQQQQQQSTV
-784 VATSADAEATPVT
+784 VTSADAEVTPVT

-805 SATPTRAPEPVRR
+805 SAALTRTPEPVRR

-824 AVSSHQP
+824 AVGSHQP
-831 QHHQQH
+831 QHHQHQ
-837 PAVTTQSFSFI
+837 PAVTAQSFSFV
-848 STTTAA
+848 STTSS
-854 AVAAASTVTAVA
+854 AASIVTAGA
-866 PTAQTTQQTTTCL
+866 PTAQTTQQATTCL

-885 KLQQQPQALVHNSV
+885 KLQQQPQALAHNSV
-899 QPQTHVQSP
+899 QPQTQGQSL
-908 GTTLHMRI
+908 GTALHLRV

-937 PTSAAQTQQAQMQ
+937 PTSAAHTQ
-950 VQVPTSTVQPQQ
+950 ST
-962 AQVHVQ
+962 QVHVQ
-968 VPTSATQTSHA
+968 VPTSVVQAQQAQVQAQVPTSAAQAPHA
-979 QIQVQVPTSVAQ
+979 QVQVQVPTSVAQ
-991 MLHAQVQA
+991 MLQTQVQA
-999 QASSSATQ
+999 PSAAIQVQQVQMQVPNSAVHGQQIQLQVPTSAAQ
-1007 AQQMQV
+1007 AQQAQIQMQV
-1013 QNSVVQA
+1013 PAST
-1020 QQVQVQVPTSA
+1020 VQVQVPT
-1031 TQVQQAQIQVQV
+1031 T
-1043 PGTMVQAQAQVATGA
+1043 TFQAQVATGA
-1058 NQVSVSSAPVQIQVP
+1058 NQVTPSSAPVQVQLP
-1073 AATVQAQQ
+1073 AAAVQAAQQ
-1081 RQIQVQVPTTMVQTQ
+1081 RQIQVQVPMVQTQ
-1096 PHIQVQVPS
+1096 QHIQVQVPT
-1105 SAIQPQQVQVQVPS
+1105 SAIQQQQVQVQVPS
-1119 STFQQQQQQ
+1119 STFQQQQ
-1128 IQVQVSNAAL
+1128 I
-1138 QPQQVQVQVPNS
+1138 QVQVPNS
-1150 ALQPQQVQMQVATT
+1150 SVQVSAT
-1164 PAVQTQFQQQVQV
+1164 PGVQAQFQQQVQV
-1177 HTGPVMQTQ
+1177 HTAPVVQTQ
-1186 VQPHQMQVQV
+1186 VQQVQVQV
-1196 PTQICQAPLQ
+1196 PTQICHTPLHA
-1206 TQVQTAAGPMLIQS
+1206 QVQTAAGPVLIQS
-1220 AQPAAMVQAPAQVV
+1220 TQPATVVQGQPAQVV
-1234 VSMAPTGQVPTSI
+1234 VSMAPSSQVPASI
-1247 SVPAV
+1247 SVPSV
-1252 SVQTSMSVQTPLQVT
+1252 SVQTSMPVQTPLQVT

-1281 ASAQSSAPSSVS
+1281 ASAQSSVPSSVS
-1293 AVSLTQTLPTSL
+1293 AVGLTQTLPTSL
-1305 ASNVTSNLASGLAAN
+1305 ATNVTSNLASG
-1320 QTVVVGSSALASS
+1320 
-1333 LNTGSNQTVVMAPNL
+1333 QTVVMAPNL

-1354 SSAMV
+1354 GSAVV

-1414 LPAGAVGATLLARN
+1414 MPAGAVNAALLARS

-1462 PPECKPEL
+1462 PPEYKQEL
-1470 PSSAQQVSV
+1470 PPPTQQVSA
-1479 TSVDHPVHNHIGEN
+1479 TGADHPIHNHVGEN
-1493 GATATSTTVATTTT
+1493 GAAVNAATGTTTT
-1507 TTAHKCIA
+1507 TVHKCIA
-1515 ILPSTTAASGTATE
+1515 ILPSTTTTTSGTAAE
-1529 TKPAES
+1529 TKLVES
-1535 IVYKSSPLLNGLLDK
+1535 VVYKSSPLLNGLLDK
-1550 GKVPLAMESA
+1550 GKVPLAMDSS
-1560 TLQNGSADDEMAQNA
+1560 TLQNGSVEDETAQHA
-1575 DGSSAMVI
+1575 DGSTPMVI
-1583 SDDVGMAVT
+1583 SDDVNVAVT
-1592 NGTGTVEKM
+1592 NGAGTPAK
-1601 TTSSDLSPIKDIV
+1601 TTASSDLSSIQDIV

-1624 SRTSVDIAVS
+1624 SRSGVDVAGS
-1634 SALKRTAEPDGSGGA
+1634 PALKRAAEPDGGGG

-1658 SSEVTFQVGDAT
+1658 SSESTFQVGDAT
-1670 ERQASPPTA
+1670 ERQGSPPAATA
-1679 AVPAS
+1679 PAS
-1684 QQQQQSTVVVART
+1684 QQQSVVVMART
-1697 EATPGAQH
+1697 EGGGAQH
-1705 VIVQQGVI
+1705 VVVQQSVI
-1713 QQSVTQHSTTQQQ
+1713 QQNVTQHGTTLQPG
-1726 GGVLQ
+1726 GGVVQLGC
-1731 YTCAHQATVHKVSQL
+1731 THQALVQPKTQ
-1746 PQTSVSSATTPHMVR
+1746 PQTLPAPSATPQVVR
-1761 VVATTSSAVPQP
+1761 VVTTTAAAPVPQP

-1779 STMDSSKTVTTVA
+1779 STMDSSKTVVATVA
-1792 ATNST
+1792 TVNSAST
-1797 STTSVMSTTAAG
+1797 SAASTVAAG
-1809 STPVSTQPVEVKPIV
+1809 STTLVSTQSAEVKPV
-1824 TASKTVT
+1824 ATASKTVV
-1831 VDVEKKSTAPS
+1831 VDGEKKATAATS
-1842 TGHHHLHHHHHHHK
+1842 SAAAHHHHHHHHHHK

-1868 CDRTFSTPGAVFYHA
+1868 CDRTFSTPSAVFYHA

-1889 EADNDVHCQWDS
+1889 EADNDVQCQWDS

-1997 IRNLATHSS
+1997 IRNLATYSS
-2006 RARRYLRRHEQQLS
+2006 RARRYLRRYEQQLS